1 MEKSEVVDSLLDDS
15 SSITFVP
22 LDAGLEAEVT
32 KICSNESSYV
42 LKVWNRSSKP
52 NVGNQYRLL
61 EALHNQGLSVS
72 QPIGWG
78 IDKEMNQVL
87 LTSYD
92 GIPVRKVNQSSI
104 KKLVKIL
111 TGIHRYPLEKLDSSI
126 LQKHDFV
133 GYFYPSIEE
142 HMDIKDV
149 LLKLL
154 ENSDIKQNNIIHGD
168 YNLGNILEID
178 GKYTIIDWTNGQ
190 LGDPRYDMGWS
201 TVLIRIYVGERY
213 GSVFQSACLAE
224 SHYTKEE
231 LELLEAIACLR
242 WVLLNRIAD
251 LPRGKDTIARVRSI
265 LQNSQY
271 LDESLLENLS

>member
-1 MEKSEVVDSLLDDS
+1 MVKSQVVDSLLDDS

-32 KICSNESSYV
+32 KICSSESNYV

-61 EALHNQGLSVS
+61 EALRNQGLSVS

-92 GIPVRKVNQSSI
+92 GTPVRKVNQSSL
-104 KKLVKIL
+104 KKLAKIL
-111 TGIHRYPLEKLDSSI
+111 TGIHSYPLDQMDSSI
-126 LQKHDFV
+126 LLRHDFV
-133 GYFYPSIEE
+133 GYFYPSVEE
-142 HMDIKDV
+142 HLDIKDV
-149 LLKLL
+149 LLTLL
-154 ENSDIKQNNIIHGD
+154 EKSDIKQNTIIHGD
-168 YNLGNILEID
+168 YNLGNILDNE

-190 LGDPRYDMGWS
+190 LGDPRYDMAWS
-201 TVLIRIYVGERY
+201 IILIRIYVGERY

-231 LELLEAIACLR
+231 LELFEAIACLR

-251 LPRGKDTIARVRSI
+251 LPRGKDTIVRARSI
-265 LQNSQY
+265 LKNSEY
-271 LDESLLENLS
+271 LDESLLANL